1 MAVRM
6 VKTMLAPP
14 AKPCASDLT
23 AREPGAVAGLDTSAL
38 RAAGPVVPCVPGEC
52 WSKRMRRLPRPRVT
66 PNPRRSP
73 MGGRFWISV
82 VVIFVVSMLIGFAV
96 HGVVLHDDYAQLP
109 NLMRTEADA
118 QGHFGYMILAHVCM
132 ALGFTWIYRKGR
144 ESGKPATGQ
153 GL

>member
-1 MAVRM
+1 
-6 VKTMLAPP
+6 
-14 AKPCASDLT
+14 
-23 AREPGAVAGLDTSAL
+23 
-38 RAAGPVVPCVPGEC
+38 
-52 WSKRMRRLPRPRVT
+52 
-66 PNPRRSP
+66 

-82 VVIFVVSMLIGFAV
+82 VVISVVSMLIGFVV

-144 ESGKPATGQ
+144 EAGKPAIGQ
-153 GL
+153 GLRFGAAVAVLMCIPMYLIYYAVQPWPGVVIVKQIVYDVIGMLLLGVVVALVNQDAKAA